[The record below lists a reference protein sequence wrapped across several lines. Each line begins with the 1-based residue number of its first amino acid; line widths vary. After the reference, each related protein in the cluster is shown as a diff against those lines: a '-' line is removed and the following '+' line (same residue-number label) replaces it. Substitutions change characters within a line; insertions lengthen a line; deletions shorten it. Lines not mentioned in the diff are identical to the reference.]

1 MMAGMGM
8 MGGHG
13 AMMWVMGGVALIAMV
28 VLVLGLAAL
37 VKYLFFG
44 HRG

>member
-1 MMAGMGM
+1 MMYGMGTM
-8 MGGHG
+8 AGHG
-13 AMMWVMGGVALIAMV
+13 AMMWVMGGVALLAVV

-44 HRG
+44 QRG

>member
-1 MMAGMGM
+1 MMDGMGM
-8 MGGHG
+8 SAGHG
-13 AMMWVMGGVALIAMV
+13 AMMWVMGGVALLAV
-28 VLVLGLAAL
+28 AVLLLGLAAL

>member
-1 MMAGMGM
+1 MMDGMGM
-8 MGGHG
+8 MPGHG
-13 AMMWVMGGVALIAMV
+13 AMMWVMGGVALLAVV